1 MRSRSSGGSRNRA
14 PLRTGLERFYRERG
28 DLCLCLSGGGFRAA
42 AFHLGVV
49 RWLYERRLLPHL
61 GEIRSVSGGSVT
73 AAWMY
78 MNRDLLFGDERP
90 TGDEFEA
97 EFATPLREFLATD
110 IRTMPI
116 VRTLG
121 RNVAW
126 KRKRCH
132 LVEQE
137 INSLLQTRPPGN
149 ERTPGPEFRLIS
161 FDIHFRELVELTP
174 KAPQLARQVVAS
186 AAYPPLI
193 GPVELDGRHLVDGG
207 LASNLGVTGDTLN
220 MWRCVLLSDAGRA
233 SPGWTRS
240 RAVPMTLRLMP
251 LLRDGA
257 NRAFRSQIAAANSE
271 TTIVAVVPLAA
282 KEWYPSE
289 RELVGLKPAGFLAR
303 LRTDLAGFSPARID
317 ELEERGHQVASMV
330 CGEAI
335 ETWSERAGFDAL
347 KPGRP
352 GLSRLLEEWGS

>member
-1 MRSRSSGGSRNRA
+1 M
-14 PLRTGLERFYRERG
+14 
-28 DLCLCLSGGGFRAA
+28 
-42 AFHLGVV
+42 GVV
-49 RWLYERRLLPHL
+49 RWLYERQLLPHL
-61 GEIRSVSGGSVT
+61 GEVRSVSGGSVT

-78 MNRDLLFGDERP
+78 MNRNFLFGGKRP
-90 TGDEFEA
+90 TTEEFET
-97 EFATPLREFLATD
+97 EFAAPLREFLATD

-116 VRTLG
+116 VQTLG
-121 RNVAW
+121 RNLIW
-126 KRKRCH
+126 KRKRCR
-132 LVEQE
+132 LVEQK
-137 INSLLQTRPPGN
+137 IDSLLRR
-149 ERTPGPEFRLIS
+149 RTLDDDHALGPEFRLLS
-161 FDIHFRELVELTP
+161 FDINFRELVEL
-174 KAPQLARQVVAS
+174 APDESLLARQVVAS

-240 RAVPMTLRLMP
+240 RAIPMTLRLLP

-282 KEWYPSE
+282 KEWYSSE
-289 RELVGLKPAGFLAR
+289 RELVGLEPAGFLAR

-317 ELEERGHQVASMV
+317 ELEGRGHEVASMV

-335 ETWSERAGFDAL
+335 ENWSERASLDVL
-347 KPGRP
+347 KPGQG
-352 GLSRLLEEWGS
+352 GLGRLLDEWGS